1 MSKGGVVLGGGNGPL
16 FLVPSLWSHGLLIVD
31 YILLSLSLSLLEEG
45 KDLAGGLIL
54 PVPICFFHHFFVHL
68 LRHHCRRGPWEASRR
83 FLTMGIAV
91 STVSPRRSVHSCS
104 MSRCNR
110 YIVVYFHLAG
120 VMHADWA
127 SHFGYLA
134 YLNDVRHCLELL
146 IVSCY
151 SMFSLLF
158 EPQVLLIKVLLMMG
172 SYTPFSYQHLCKSQ
186 SLNMWSTSWPH
197 WKTFMCSEKD
207 EIFNCDVMFFTLET
221 KIESARNTKL
231 RHDSD
236 GASTKFVPI
245 ARVLD

>member
-1 MSKGGVVLGGGNGPL
+1 MGGGDGPL
-16 FLVPSLWSHGLLIVD
+16 FLVPSLWSHGLRIVD
-31 YILLSLSLSLLEEG
+31 YI
-45 KDLAGGLIL
+45 
-54 PVPICFFHHFFVHL
+54 HF
-68 LRHHCRRGPWEASRR
+68 RHHCRRGPWEASRR

-134 YLNDVRHCLELL
+134 YLNDARHCLVLNMWLL
-146 IVSCY
+146 FSLAGGSCY
-151 SMFSLLF
+151 SIFSLLF
-158 EPQVLLIKVLLMMG
+158 EPQVLLIKVLLMG
-172 SYTPFSYQHLCKSQ
+172 HTLHSHHLCKSQ

-221 KIESARNTKL
+221 SIESARNTKF

>member
-1 MSKGGVVLGGGNGPL
+1 MGGGDGPL

-31 YILLSLSLSLLEEG
+31 YIHFRYNGYLLGFLLLFPLSLLEEG

-54 PVPICFFHHFFVHL
+54 PVPFCFFHHFFVHL

-127 SHFGYLA
+127 SHFGQQTATYMVLGFVA
-134 YLNDVRHCLELL
+134 SSIQITKLCIIDAFPDISRYGLL
-146 IVSCY
+146 
-151 SMFSLLF
+151 L
-158 EPQVLLIKVLLMMG
+158 K
-172 SYTPFSYQHLCKSQ
+172 
-186 SLNMWSTSWPH
+186 
-197 WKTFMCSEKD
+197 
-207 EIFNCDVMFFTLET
+207 ET
-221 KIESARNTKL
+221 KQNASSA
-231 RHDSD
+231 SD
-236 GASTKFVPI
+236 VKQ
-245 ARVLD
+245 

>member
-1 MSKGGVVLGGGNGPL
+1 MGGGDGPL
-16 FLVPSLWSHGLLIVD
+16 FLVPSLWSHGGLIVD
-31 YILLSLSLSLLEEG
+31 YIHCLSLCWRKERIWP
-45 KDLAGGLIL
+45 GGSSC
-54 PVPICFFHHFFVHL
+54 P
-68 LRHHCRRGPWEASRR
+68 HHCRRGPWEASRR

-134 YLNDVRHCLELL
+134 YLNDARHCLVLL

-158 EPQVLLIKVLLMMG
+158 EPQVLLIKVLLMG
-172 SYTPFSYQHLCKSQ
+172 HTLHSH
-186 SLNMWSTSWPH
+186 SLNMWSTSWSH

-207 EIFNCDVMFFTLET
+207 EIFNCDVM
-221 KIESARNTKL
+221 
-231 RHDSD
+231 
-236 GASTKFVPI
+236 
-245 ARVLD
+245 